1 MPPSL
6 LTIRNLSKD
15 FEGINIFKN
24 VSFTVEKG
32 ETIGLYGKSGSGKTT
47 IGRCI
52 IGLEK
57 PNKGEIIINGKNML
71 SMNKKEISKIR
82 PKVQMIFQ
90 HPETSLNPRMKALD
104 SIIEPL
110 LVTKK
115 LAKKDLIETAQDLMN
130 LVGLRMEQMERY
142 PNQLSGGEIQR
153 IVLARILSLNPDFVV
168 ADEPTSMLDVSVQA
182 QILRL
187 MGKIQSEK
195 GISYLLISHDIEI
208 LKVLCDR
215 IAYLDNGTI
224 ENIENIKNV
233 FITA

>member
-1 MPPSL
+1 VPPSL

-52 IGLEK
+52 MGLEK
-57 PNKGEIIINGKNML
+57 PTRGEIIINGKNML

-82 PKVQMIFQ
+82 PQVQMIFQ
-90 HPETSLNPRMKALD
+90 HPETSLNPRMKAFD

-110 LVTKK
+110 LVTTN
-115 LAKKDLIETAQDLMN
+115 LTKKDLIDAAQSLMN

-142 PNQLSGGEIQR
+142 PHQLSGGEIQR
-153 IVLARILSLNPDFVV
+153 IVLARILSLNPDFIV

-187 MGKIQSEK
+187 MEKMQSEK

-208 LKVLCDR
+208 LKVVCDR

-224 ENIENIKNV
+224 ENIENI
-233 FITA
+233 

>member
-6 LTIRNLSKD
+6 LTIKNLSKD

-57 PNKGEIIINGKNML
+57 PTKGEIIINGKNML

-187 MGKIQSEK
+187 MEKIQSEK
-195 GISYLLISHDIEI
+195 GIAYLLISHDIEI
-208 LKVLCDR
+208 LKALCDR
-215 IAYLDNGTI
+215 IAYLTNGTI